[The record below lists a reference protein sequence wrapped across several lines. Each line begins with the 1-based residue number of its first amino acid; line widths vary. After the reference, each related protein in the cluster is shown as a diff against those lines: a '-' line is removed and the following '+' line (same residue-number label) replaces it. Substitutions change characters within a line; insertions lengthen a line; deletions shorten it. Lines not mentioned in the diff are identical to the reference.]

1 MKRGMNIMFTIT
13 KEEYKEISDLIAKYC
28 CPCIGKNWNCA
39 EVECDVQLIDDILWS
54 HVEREDIEHGEDKI
68 SIEWSESEEESSY
81 DEDELPF
88 KK

>member
-1 MKRGMNIMFTIT
+1 MFMIT
-13 KEEYKEISDLIAKYC
+13 KEQYREIANLIEKYC

-39 EVECDVQLIDDILWS
+39 EVECYVQFIDEILQN

-68 SIEWSESEEESSY
+68 SIEWSESEDESSY

>member
-13 KEEYKEISDLIAKYC
+13 KEEYREISDLIAKYC

-39 EVECDVQLIDDILWS
+39 EVECYVQFIDEILWN
-54 HVEREDIEHGEDKI
+54 HVEREDIEHGEDNVV
-68 SIEWSESEEESSY
+68 EWTESEDESSY

-88 KK
+88 RK

>member
-1 MKRGMNIMFTIT
+1 MNIMFTIT

-39 EVECDVQLIDDILWS
+39 EVECDVQLIDDILWP

>member
-13 KEEYKEISDLIAKYC
+13 KEEYREISDLIAKYC

-39 EVECDVQLIDDILWS
+39 EVECDVQFIDDILWP
-54 HVEREDIEHGEDKI
+54 HVEREDIEHGEDNA
-68 SIEWSESEEESSY
+68 IEWTESEDESSY

-88 KK
+88 RK